1 MDSDITPDRA
11 DKTALLAG
19 KRYTYIIKMKDNVG
33 FTDEGDPILTPILF
47 IVSSVD
53 DWDDVTVTISL

>member
-1 MDSDITPDRA
+1 M
-11 DKTALLAG
+11 LAG

-47 IVSSVD
+47 NVSSVD
-53 DWDDVTVTISL
+53 SWDDVTVTITL

>member
-1 MDSDITPDRA
+1 MDSDISA

-47 IVSSVD
+47 EVSSVD
-53 DWDDVTVTISL
+53 SWDDVTVTITL